1 MQKAEW
7 IENRMRRLPKS
18 LQQGRQCRF
27 GGARAFR
34 MPSHPVDD
42 HQQHGLFG
50 GGDRDSILI
59 FVAMAD
65 QADVRGLD
73 LQ

>member
-1 MQKAEW
+1 MT
-7 IENRMRRLPKS
+7 IRSTHSS
-18 LQQGRQCRF
+18 L
-27 GGARAFR
+27 GGC
-34 MPSHPVDD
+34 
-42 HQQHGLFG
+42 
-50 GGDRDSILI
+50 DRDSILI